1 MINIVPIAV
10 LLATVSSLFLL
21 VLIKSKLQIRFV
33 LKSFNNFI
41 SEIRTTGF
49 IYFKYYY
56 RKWLSVQIRK
66 LKCFIFNQK
75 VILFLFSVLLG
86 LARQKTTKVT
96 QPTTVVCV
104 VVVPAVDDVE

>member
-1 MINIVPIAV
+1 
-10 LLATVSSLFLL
+10 
-21 VLIKSKLQIRFV
+21 
-33 LKSFNNFI
+33 
-41 SEIRTTGF
+41 
-49 IYFKYYY
+49 
-56 RKWLSVQIRK
+56 
-66 LKCFIFNQK
+66 